1 MARDATAW
9 RLDQASSQVGFFYV
23 ALPGLAEAA
32 ARLLQRCREFHDLP
46 EATKMAVSSKL
57 SPIRRGYNMTWRPG
71 NGGSCAAR
79 AMIDPPD
86 PKEVMMLGS
95 EEVAREGEEEEE
107 GAEAAATAAARREIH
122 NGHSPMHGPNQWP
135 DATALPEGWRQ
146 GLERDWATLLLGAKT
161 LAIALARALGE
172 PPDAFAEAMREPATV
187 LILLRYDATRLS
199 SGSTTGCG
207 AHTDCGFLVSIW
219 DTTFRPRPFLLFA
232 RQKKKES

>member
-1 MARDATAW
+1 MTSLASSSPPPPPPPPVQDIPTIDLSCFQRSSGNAAEDEMARDATAW

-57 SPIRRGYNMTWRPG
+57 SPTTWVQYDVETGQRRVLRGQ
-71 NGGSCAAR
+71 

-107 GAEAAATAAARREIH
+107 GAESGSDGSSTARDSQWPLPDARSEPVARRD
-122 NGHSPMHGPNQWP
+122 GAPRGMAPGTG
-135 DATALPEGWRQ
+135 AR
-146 GLERDWATLLLGAKT
+146 LGD
-161 LAIALARALGE
+161 LALGRKHWPLPSPSWE
-172 PPDAFAEAMREPATV
+172 NPPTHSRKPCASRP
-187 LILLRYDATRLS
+187 LS
-199 SGSTTGCG
+199 
-207 AHTDCGFLVSIW
+207 
-219 DTTFRPRPFLLFA
+219 
-232 RQKKKES
+232 

>member
-1 MARDATAW
+1 M
-9 RLDQASSQVGFFYV
+9 